1 MKLAILLFT
10 AFITGM
16 ITLSSP
22 VQNIA
27 GTWVMQAG
35 AGNSSPVVIRISM
48 EKGVW
53 VGKMDIPE
61 QQLYN
66 KEVYAITVNG
76 DSVQIDVSATGN
88 RIKAQLQAGNR
99 LTGTIITDTLQ
110 QPVQFVKR

>member
-1 MKLAILLFT
+1 MKFAILIFGT
-10 AFITGM
+10 FITGM

-22 VQNIA
+22 VKNIT

-35 AGNSSPVVIRISM
+35 AGSCSPAVIRVSM

-66 KEVYAITVNG
+66 KEVYAIQVNG
-76 DSVQIDVSATGN
+76 DSVCIEVSASGN
-88 RIKAQLQAGNR
+88 RINAQLKTNNNLA
-99 LTGTIITDTLQ
+99 GTITTDTAQL
-110 QPVQFVKR
+110 PVQFIKR